1 MRNPVLSTC
10 VAAERSR
17 RMNIDSP
24 YAIGLAPSRPTRSAP
39 RTAPSRVPIDRCK
52 EGVQASLND
61 GCAITRVV
69 IGAQNVADSQP
80 NRATNSDRT
89 AHTQS
94 GRKTSHLPW
103 PSTFTSGVTVG
114 GRQSEMI
121 HRPAQALR
129 SVAHSSLSDK
139 FTSGLHYPF
148 AEVPL
153 DCSEFLDPV
162 SFTVVVS
169 I

>member
-1 MRNPVLSTC
+1 MMIVNIRLPMRNPVLSTC

-89 AHTQS
+89 APHAV
-94 GRKTSHLPW
+94 RKK
-103 PSTFTSGVTVG
+103 
-114 GRQSEMI
+114 
-121 HRPAQALR
+121 
-129 SVAHSSLSDK
+129 DK
-139 FTSGLHYPF
+139 PF
-148 AEVPL
+148 ALAINFYFRSDCRWAAKRDDPQTGAGSTICGSFFAVGQIYFRVALPL
-153 DCSEFLDPV
+153 R
-162 SFTVVVS
+162 
-169 I
+169 